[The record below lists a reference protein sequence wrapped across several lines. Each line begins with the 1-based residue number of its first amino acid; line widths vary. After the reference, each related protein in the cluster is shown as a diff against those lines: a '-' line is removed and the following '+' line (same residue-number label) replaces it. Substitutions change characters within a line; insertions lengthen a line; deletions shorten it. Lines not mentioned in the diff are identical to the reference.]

1 MKEIRDKVRAEKYGE
16 LKGIVEKLGVE
27 EFEDKGE
34 YKKSEFVDKSKSERS
49 PSLRV
54 NASKIGE

>member
-1 MKEIRDKVRAEKYGE
+1 MEYLRNRMKEIRDKVRAEKYGE

-34 YKKSEFVDKSKSERS
+34 YKKSEFVDKSKS
-49 PSLRV
+49 
-54 NASKIGE
+54 